1 MSDGVPVPSGL
12 RVSTSCLLLQI
23 FRKNSVYLGKKLSL
37 SDVFLRFRGKTA
49 QALHFDTLPVRPLEN
64 RVFPSVGQDPRFF
77 EDGNRSGS

>member
-1 MSDGVPVPSGL
+1 MVFLSRQGCVFPQVACCYRFSAKIAFTWEKSFP
-12 RVSTSCLLLQI
+12 
-23 FRKNSVYLGKKLSL
+23 FRMF
-37 SDVFLRFRGKTA
+37 FLRFRGKAA